1 VRLTDQVFYLP
12 NSNKGGIKMKYEQ
25 LAKQIIEHVGGR
37 ENVNSVVHC
46 ITRLRFKLKDEDKA
60 NTEAL
65 KNMDD
70 VVTVLKSG
78 GQYQVVIGNHVP
90 DVYKAVVHVGGFSG
104 NEQPSDSKD
113 TDTNAFNK
121 FIDMISSIF
130 TPVLG
135 VLAATGMIKGFN
147 ALFLAVGWL
156 SEESGTYQILNAVGD
171 ALFYFF
177 PIFLGYTA
185 MKKFG
190 GSPFIGM
197 AIGAALV
204 YPNLS
209 GLTTGDPLYTL
220 FSGTLFE
227 SPVHITFLGIPVIL
241 MTYSSSVIPIILAT
255 YFASKAEKG
264 FRKII
269 PDVIKT
275 FVVPFLTLLI
285 VVPLTFIL
293 IGPIATWAGQ
303 LIGQATISIYEL
315 SPIVAG
321 LFIGGFWQIF
331 VIFGL
336 HWGLVP
342 IAINN
347 LAVYKSDPILAL
359 SFAASFA
366 QIGAVLAVWIRI
378 KQKKLKTLSVPA
390 FISGIF
396 GVTEPAIYG
405 ITLPLKRPFIMSC
418 IGGAV
423 GGAVL
428 GLSNTQGYMTGGLG
442 VFAIPTFISP
452 DGFTFG
458 FWGSFIALAAAFT
471 VTFVLT
477 MLFGFTKENNKPDT
491 VQEPSTTPIQK
502 EEKLAVGNEIIA
514 SPFQGMVIPLDEIK
528 DEAFAS
534 GALGKGVAIIPTEG
548 KLYAPASGEVSA
560 LFPTKHAIGITT
572 DNGAEILIHIGM
584 DTVQLDGE
592 FFEALVKQGSR
603 VEKGQLLIEFD
614 LEQIQQ
620 AGYDVA
626 TPVLVTDARA
636 YKMIAA
642 TEEKQIKLGEPL
654 LTLDMA

>member
-1 VRLTDQVFYLP
+1 
-12 NSNKGGIKMKYEQ
+12 MKYEQ
-25 LAKQIIEHVGGR
+25 LAKDIIEQIGGR
-37 ENVNSVVHC
+37 ENINSVVHC
-46 ITRLRFKLKDEDKA
+46 ITRLRFKLKDENKA

-90 DVYKAVVHVGGFSG
+90 DVYKAVAHVGGFTG
-104 NEQPSDSKD
+104 NEQASQGEEKE
-113 TDTNAFNK
+113 TNPFNK
-121 FIDMISSIF
+121 FIDIISSIF

-147 ALFLAVGWL
+147 AMFVAFGWL
-156 SEESGTYQILNAVGD
+156 KEESGTYQILNAVGD
-171 ALFYFF
+171 SLFYFF

-190 GSPFIGM
+190 GSQFIGM

-204 YPNLS
+204 YPTLS

-255 YFASKAEKG
+255 FFAAKVEKG
-264 FRKII
+264 FAKIV

-275 FVVPFLTLLI
+275 FVVPFLTLLVI
-285 VVPLTFIL
+285 VPLTFLL

-303 LIGQATISIYEL
+303 LIGQATLSIYDL
-315 SPIVAG
+315 SPIIAG
-321 LFIGGFWQIF
+321 LFLGAFWQIF

-342 IAINN
+342 ISINN
-347 LAVYKSDPILAL
+347 LAVYGGDPVLAL
-359 SFAASFA
+359 VFAASFA

-378 KQKKLKTLSVPA
+378 KQKKLKTLSIPA

-405 ITLPLKRPFIMSC
+405 ITLPLKRPFIISC
-418 IGGAV
+418 IGGAL

-428 GLSNTQGYMTGGLG
+428 GITKTTGYMTGGLG
-442 VFAIPTFISP
+442 IFQIPTFIGP
-452 DGFTFG
+452 NGFDLG
-458 FWGSFIALAAAFT
+458 FWGSFISIGVAFASA
-471 VTFVLT
+471 FVLT

-491 VQEPSTTPIQK
+491 VGEPATPIQK
-502 EEKLAVGNEIIA
+502 EEKLAVGNAVIA
-514 SPFQGMVIPLDEIK
+514 SPFQGAIVPLSEIK
-528 DEAFAS
+528 DEAFAT
-534 GALGKGVAIIPTEG
+534 GALGKGVAIIPSEG
-548 KLYAPASGEVSA
+548 KLYAPASGVVSV
-560 LFPTKHAIGITT
+560 LFPTKHAVGITT

-584 DTVQLDGE
+584 DTVQLEGK
-592 FFEALVKQGSR
+592 FFDAQVKQGDR

-614 LEQIQQ
+614 LESIQN
-620 AGYDVA
+620 AGFDIT
-626 TPVLVTDARA
+626 TPVVVTDVRG
-636 YKMIAA
+636 YNLVAA
-642 TEEKQIKLGEPL
+642 TEEKQVKWGEPL
-654 LTLDMA
+654 LTLNI

>member
-1 VRLTDQVFYLP
+1 
-12 NSNKGGIKMKYEQ
+12 MKYEQ
-25 LAKQIIEHVGGR
+25 LAKDIIEQVGGR

-46 ITRLRFKLKDEDKA
+46 ITRLRFKLKDENKA

-90 DVYKAVVHVGGFSG
+90 DVYKAVAHVGGFTG
-104 NEQPSDSKD
+104 NEQASQEEDKD
-113 TDTNAFNK
+113 TNPFNK
-121 FIDMISSIF
+121 FIDIISSIF

-147 ALFLAVGWL
+147 AMFLAFGWL
-156 SEESGTYQILNAVGD
+156 KAESGTYQILNAVGD
-171 ALFYFF
+171 SLFYFF

-190 GSPFIGM
+190 GSHFIGM

-204 YPNLS
+204 YPTLS

-227 SPVHITFLGIPVIL
+227 SPVHITFLGMPVIL

-255 YFASKAEKG
+255 FFAAKVERG
-264 FRKII
+264 FAKIV

-275 FVVPFLTLLI
+275 FVVPFLTLLV
-285 VVPLTFIL
+285 VVPLTFMI

-303 LIGQATISIYEL
+303 LIGQATLSIYDL
-315 SPIVAG
+315 SPIIAG
-321 LFIGGFWQIF
+321 LFLGAFWQIF

-342 IAINN
+342 ISINN
-347 LAVYKSDPILAL
+347 LSVYGGDPVLAL
-359 SFAASFA
+359 VFAASFA

-378 KQKKLKTLSVPA
+378 KQRKLKTLSIPA

-405 ITLPLKRPFIMSC
+405 ITLPLKRPFIISC
-418 IGGAV
+418 IGGAL

-428 GLSNTQGYMTGGLG
+428 GIFKTTGYMTGGLG
-442 VFAIPTFISP
+442 IFQIPTFIGP
-452 DGFTFG
+452 NGFDMG
-458 FWGSFIALAAAFT
+458 FWGSFVSIGVAFGAA
-471 VTFVLT
+471 FVLT

-491 VQEPSTTPIQK
+491 VQEPTTTIQK
-502 EEKLAVGNEIIA
+502 EEKLAIGNDVIA
-514 SPFQGMVIPLDEIK
+514 SPFQGSIVSLSEIK
-528 DEAFAS
+528 DEAFAT
-534 GALGKGVAIIPTEG
+534 GALGKGVAIIPSEG
-548 KLYAPASGEVSA
+548 KLYAPASGVVSV

-584 DTVQLDGE
+584 DTVQLDGK
-592 FFEALVKQGSR
+592 FFEAQVKQGDR

-614 LEQIQQ
+614 LESIQS
-620 AGYDVA
+620 AGFDIT
-626 TPVLVTDARA
+626 TPVVVTDVRG
-636 YKMIAA
+636 YNLVAA
-642 TEEKQIKLGEPL
+642 TEEKQVKWGEPL
-654 LTLDMA
+654 LTLNI

>member
-1 VRLTDQVFYLP
+1 
-12 NSNKGGIKMKYEQ
+12 MKYEQ
-25 LAKQIIEHVGGR
+25 LAKDIIEQVGGR

-46 ITRLRFKLKDEDKA
+46 ITRLRFKLKDENKA

-90 DVYKAVVHVGGFSG
+90 DVYKAVAHVGGFTG
-104 NEQPSDSKD
+104 NEQASQDEDKD
-113 TDTNAFNK
+113 TNPFNR
-121 FIDMISSIF
+121 FIDIISSIF

-147 ALFLAVGWL
+147 AMFLAFGWL
-156 SEESGTYQILNAVGD
+156 KEESGTYQILNAVGD
-171 ALFYFF
+171 SLFYFF

-190 GSPFIGM
+190 GSHFIGM

-204 YPNLS
+204 YPTLS

-227 SPVHITFLGIPVIL
+227 SPVHITFLGMPVIL

-255 YFASKAEKG
+255 FFAAKVERG
-264 FRKII
+264 FAKIV

-275 FVVPFLTLLI
+275 FVVPFLTLLV
-285 VVPLTFIL
+285 VVPLTFLI

-303 LIGQATISIYEL
+303 LIGQATLSIYDL
-315 SPIVAG
+315 SPIIAG
-321 LFIGGFWQIF
+321 LFLGAFWQIF

-342 IAINN
+342 ISINN
-347 LAVYKSDPILAL
+347 LAVYGGDPVLAL
-359 SFAASFA
+359 VFAASFA

-378 KQKKLKTLSVPA
+378 KQRKLKTLSIPA

-405 ITLPLKRPFIMSC
+405 ITLPLKRPFIISC
-418 IGGAV
+418 IGGAL

-428 GLSNTQGYMTGGLG
+428 GITKTTGYMTGGLG
-442 VFAIPTFISP
+442 IFQIPTFIGP
-452 DGFTFG
+452 NGFDLG
-458 FWGSFIALAAAFT
+458 FWGSFISIGVAFASA
-471 VTFVLT
+471 FVLT

-491 VQEPSTTPIQK
+491 VQEPTTPIQK
-502 EEKLAVGNEIIA
+502 EEKLAIGNDVIA
-514 SPFQGMVIPLDEIK
+514 SPFQGSIVPLSEIK
-528 DEAFAS
+528 DEAFAT
-534 GALGKGVAIIPTEG
+534 GALGKGVAIIPSEG
-548 KLYAPASGEVSA
+548 KLYAPASGVVSV
-560 LFPTKHAIGITT
+560 LFPTKHAVGITT
-572 DNGAEILIHIGM
+572 DSGAEILIHIGM
-584 DTVQLDGE
+584 DTVQLDGK
-592 FFEALVKQGSR
+592 FFDAQIKQGDR

-614 LEQIQQ
+614 LDNIQS
-620 AGYDVA
+620 AGFDIT
-626 TPVLVTDARA
+626 TPVVVTDVKAYNLVT
-636 YKMIAA
+636 A
-642 TEEKQIKLGEPL
+642 TEEKQVKWGEPL
-654 LTLDMA
+654 LTLNI